1 MPAAASVDVAA
12 SPNVGVAPTA
22 GHRMVAAV
30 RSNASHVP
38 QGALSS
44 DPVTAGKPVAPVA
57 TAGVDPA
64 VTADMS
70 SAVTHMG
77 MATMT
82 GSVPASVPMM
92 MLREGA

>member
-1 MPAAASVDVAA
+1 
-12 SPNVGVAPTA
+12 
-22 GHRMVAAV
+22 MVAAV
-30 RSNASHVP
+30 RSNESHVP
-38 QGALSS
+38 QGVVSS
-44 DPVTAGKPVAPVA
+44 DPVPAGKPVAPVA
-57 TAGVDPA
+57 TAVVHPV
-64 VTADMS
+64 VTTANMS